1 MILDANYYVV
11 QYLVEMADYKHLNPS
26 MTIKIKLDMI
36 IEKGDMQEVL
46 DLLIEGQPRLSVV
59 VILDRS
65 GFDKTFFAAETYN
78 NTLNILL
85 T

>member
-1 MILDANYYVV
+1 
-11 QYLVEMADYKHLNPS
+11 

-46 DLLIEGQPRLSVV
+46 DLLIEGQPRLSEL
-59 VILDRS
+59 VILDSS
-65 GFDKTFFAAETYN
+65 GFDKTIFAAETYN
-78 NTLNILL
+78 NTLNLLL